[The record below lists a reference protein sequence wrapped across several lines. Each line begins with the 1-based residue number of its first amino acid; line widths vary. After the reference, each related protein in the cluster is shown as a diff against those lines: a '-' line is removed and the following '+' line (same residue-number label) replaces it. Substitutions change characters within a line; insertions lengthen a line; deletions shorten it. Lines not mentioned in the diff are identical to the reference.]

1 MFNEEKNE
9 KLYEVSVDQFA
20 ETLGA
25 DIALLRTMCYGWT
38 YSTPELIEA
47 LKTKI
52 QASCSLII
60 DWTDS
65 MCNYASGS
73 ESGESGI
80 DI

>member
-38 YSTPELIEA
+38 YSTPELIEV

-65 MCNYASGS
+65 MCNYASVS